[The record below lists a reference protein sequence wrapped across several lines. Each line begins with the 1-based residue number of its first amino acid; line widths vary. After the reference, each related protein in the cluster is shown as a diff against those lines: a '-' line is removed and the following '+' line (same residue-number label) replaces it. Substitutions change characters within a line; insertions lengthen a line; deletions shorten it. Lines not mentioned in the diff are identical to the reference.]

1 MTTVITLTIAIV
13 LITLM
18 FCITLHKNRVAK
30 AAYTESENVQN
41 NQQKDVKKHAFAEQ
55 VNSELSD
62 EQKQALL
69 SVKDQVKA
77 FKMQVK
83 INKIDDLVGK
93 LNSPDI
99 SEQEKLILADQ
110 ITRAVDAALQSEKTQ
125 VKKQNFKVIQGWGA
139 SMKVG

>member
-83 INKIDDLVGK
+83 INKIDGLVSK

-99 SEQEKLILADQ
+99 SEQEKLVLAEQ
-110 ITRAVDAALQSEKTQ
+110 ITQAVDSTLQGEETQ

>member
-41 NQQKDVKKHAFAEQ
+41 NQQKDVKKHAFVEP

>member
-18 FCITLHKNRVAK
+18 FCITLHKSRIAK
-30 AAYTESENVQN
+30 AVSNESKVDQDK
-41 NQQKDVKKHAFAEQ
+41 QKKHAFAEP

-77 FKMQVK
+77 FKMQVR
-83 INKIDDLVGK
+83 INKIDDLVSK
-93 LNSPDI
+93 LNSPDV
-99 SEQEKLILADQ
+99 SEKEKLALAEE
-110 ITRAVDAALQSEKTQ
+110 ITQAVDSTLQGEEAQ
-125 VKKQNFKVIQGWGA
+125 VKKANFKVIQGWGS

>member
-13 LITLM
+13 LITLI
-18 FCITLHKNRVAK
+18 FCITLHQSRVAK

-41 NQQKDVKKHAFAEQ
+41 NQQKDVKKHAFAEP

-83 INKIDDLVGK
+83 INKIDGLVSK

-99 SEQEKLILADQ
+99 SEQEKLVLAEQ
-110 ITRAVDAALQSEKTQ
+110 ITQAVDSTLQGEEMQ
-125 VKKQNFKVIQGWGA
+125 LKKQNFKVIQGWGS

>member
-18 FCITLHKNRVAK
+18 FCITLHKSRVAK
-30 AAYTESENVQN
+30 AAYTENESIQN

-83 INKIDDLVGK
+83 INKIDDLVSK

-99 SEQEKLILADQ
+99 SAQEKLALAEE
-110 ITRAVDAALQSEKTQ
+110 ITQAVDATLQGEKTQ

-139 SMKVG
+139 AMKVG

>member
-41 NQQKDVKKHAFAEQ
+41 NQQKDVKKHAFVEP

-83 INKIDDLVGK
+83 INKIDGLVSK

-99 SEQEKLILADQ
+99 SEQEKLVLAEE
-110 ITRAVDAALQSEKTQ
+110 ITQAVDATLQGEETQ
-125 VKKQNFKVIQGWGA
+125 VKKANFKVIQGWGS

>member
-1 MTTVITLTIAIV
+1 MTTVITLTVAIV

-18 FCITLHKNRVAK
+18 FCITLHKSRVAK
-30 AAYTESENVQN
+30 AASDKSEKMQN
-41 NQQKDVKKHAFAEQ
+41 NQKTDAKKNAFAER

-69 SVKDQVKA
+69 SVKDQIKA

-83 INKIDDLVGK
+83 INKIDDLVSK

-99 SEQEKLILADQ
+99 SEKEKLALADE
-110 ITRAVDAALQSEKTQ
+110 ITQAVDSTLQGEEAQ
-125 VKKQNFKVIQGWGA
+125 VKKANFKVIQGWGS

>member
-1 MTTVITLTIAIV
+1 MTTVITLTVAIV

-18 FCITLHKNRVAK
+18 FCITLHQSRVAN
-30 AAYTESENVQN
+30 AASTESEKMQN
-41 NQQKDVKKHAFAEQ
+41 NQKTDAKKHAFAER

-69 SVKDQVKA
+69 SVKNQVKA

-83 INKIDDLVGK
+83 INKIDDLVSK
-93 LNSPDI
+93 LNSPNI
-99 SEQEKLILADQ
+99 SEKEKLALADE
-110 ITRAVDAALQSEKTQ
+110 ITQAVDSTLQGEEPQ
-125 VKKQNFKVIQGWGA
+125 VKKANFKVIQGWGS

>member
-13 LITLM
+13 LITLI
-18 FCITLHKNRVAK
+18 FCITLHQSRVAK

-41 NQQKDVKKHAFAEQ
+41 NQQKDVKKHAFAEP

-83 INKIDDLVGK
+83 INKIDGLVSK

-99 SEQEKLILADQ
+99 SEQEKLALAEQ
-110 ITRAVDAALQSEKTQ
+110 ITQAVDATLQGEETQ